1 MQNLETLV
9 LLIIVVNSIN
19 PHSSLSSR
27 HSFWPV
33 IMITYNLPLWI
44 LMKKKFM
51 MLSLIV
57 LSPRQPSND
66 INVYLAPLLKHLKSL
81 CKVGVKAYDA
91 YHRIIFTSRNI
102 LL

>member
-1 MQNLETLV
+1 
-9 LLIIVVNSIN
+9 
-19 PHSSLSSR
+19 
-27 HSFWPV
+27 
-33 IMITYNLPLWI
+33 
-44 LMKKKFM
+44 MKKKFM

-81 CKVGVKAYDA
+81 CKVRVKAYDA
-91 YHRIIFTSRNI
+91 YHRKIFTLRNI